1 MITDLHYLF
10 FIQVDHLFAGADADM
25 DDLLKF
31 DEILKN
37 HELFVGSEATDYGAH
52 LENLSKFEDELQFI
66 CQFCHFLTLIKSA
79 AITPSHPHNSQSH

>member
-1 MITDLHYLF
+1 MITDLHNLLV
-10 FIQVDHLFAGADADM
+10 ITQVDHLFAGADADM

-52 LENLSKFEDELQFI
+52 LENLSKFEDEL
-66 CQFCHFLTLIKSA
+66 
-79 AITPSHPHNSQSH
+79 

>member
-1 MITDLHYLF
+1 MITDLHNLLL
-10 FIQVDHLFAGADADM
+10 ITQVDHLFAGADADM

-52 LENLSKFEDELQFI
+52 LENISKFEDEL
-66 CQFCHFLTLIKSA
+66 
-79 AITPSHPHNSQSH
+79 

>member
-1 MITDLHYLF
+1 M
-10 FIQVDHLFAGADADM
+10 FAGADADM

-52 LENLSKFEDELQFI
+52 LENLAKFEDEL
-66 CQFCHFLTLIKSA
+66 
-79 AITPSHPHNSQSH
+79 